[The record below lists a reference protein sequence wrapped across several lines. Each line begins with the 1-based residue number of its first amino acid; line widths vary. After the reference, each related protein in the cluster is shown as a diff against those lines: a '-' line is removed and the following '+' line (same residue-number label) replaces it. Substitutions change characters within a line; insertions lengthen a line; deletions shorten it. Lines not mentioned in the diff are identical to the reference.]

1 MQWYIIHLK
10 CMQKLVKKNKSPVF
24 IIKSPVK
31 TGLFSSTIA
40 KLKKN
45 NYNIGGKAFLP
56 PKILQKRI
64 KSK

>member
-10 CMQKLVKKNKSPVF
+10 CMQKLVKKN
-24 IIKSPVK
+24 
-31 TGLFSSTIA
+31 STIA

-45 NYNIGGKAFLP
+45 NYNIGGKVFLP

-64 KSK
+64 KTK